1 MHSTETTLINV
12 SDNLLITIDKKSASL
27 LVLLDVSKAFDS
39 LNHNLLL
46 EKLRKLGLK
55 ASAVFWFSSY
65 LSSRYQRVRYKD
77 SVSEMLPLTNGVPQ
91 GSILGPV
98 LFTIYINDLIS
109 AITYSQAAAY
119 VDDSQLYKFSVSDSS
134 IAMAAVNQDL
144 RNISKWCAT
153 NALLINPDKTKLV
166 VVGSA
171 QLIKRL
177 PPISLSLLGK
187 TISPVPFAK
196 DLGIYIDQC
205 LTYDV
210 HITKTASSCMNQLV
224 HIRRIKHLLDKKTLL
239 LLIK

>member
-1 MHSTETTLINV
+1 
-12 SDNLLITIDKKSASL
+12 
-27 LVLLDVSKAFDS
+27 
-39 LNHNLLL
+39 
-46 EKLRKLGLK
+46 
-55 ASAVFWFSSY
+55 
-65 LSSRYQRVRYKD
+65 
-77 SVSEMLPLTNGVPQ
+77 MLPLTNGVPQ

-177 PPISLSLLGK
+177 PPIS
-187 TISPVPFAK
+187 
-196 DLGIYIDQC
+196 
-205 LTYDV
+205 
-210 HITKTASSCMNQLV
+210 
-224 HIRRIKHLLDKKTLL
+224 
-239 LLIK
+239 